1 MAAPNVKNG
10 QLESA
15 AFPFQVPS
23 DGSRPQNVGIH
34 AIEVYFPPTC
44 INEKDLETFDGV
56 PAGKYTIGLGQ
67 EYMAYTDDRE
77 DINSFL
83 LTVTSNLLEKYNID
97 PRSVGRLDVGTESII
112 DKSKSVKTVL
122 MDLFAPSGNYD
133 IEGIDSKNACYGGTA
148 ALFNCINW
156 VESKSWDG
164 RYALMVAGDIAV
176 YAEGASRPVGGA
188 GAVAILIGPDA
199 PMVFEPVHGNCMGN
213 WWDFFKPELSSEYPS
228 VDGPLTLHSYL
239 GGLEQSYE
247 NFVVKETKRIRGGAK
262 TNGQANGL
270 AEGPAVSL
278 KDFDYIGFH
287 GPFGKM
293 VQKGTAR
300 LAYMDYLLNPSAPEF
315 ANVDPA
321 IRDMPRSK
329 TLTDKAVEKQFVAL
343 SSETYK
349 NKVWPST
356 QCVRRLGNMYTGA
369 VYGALASIID
379 SVEPQELLNKR
390 IALFSFGSGLAASFF
405 TIKVRSDVSSMRKT
419 LNLKERLSQMEVRPC
434 EEFVSGLKL
443 REEKHNIKNYEPT
456 ATADKLV
463 KGTYYLEKV
472 DDMHRRTYGIKA

>member
-1 MAAPNVKNG
+1 MGILLCYSTCLRLPSLRITTATMAAPNVKNG

-44 INEKDLETFDGV
+44 IDEKDLETFDGV

-83 LTVTSNLLEKYNID
+83 LTVTSNLLEKYN
-97 PRSVGRLDVGTESII
+97 
-112 DKSKSVKTVL
+112 
-122 MDLFAPSGNYD
+122 

-390 IALFSFGSGLAASFF
+390 IALFSFGSGL
-405 TIKVRSDVSSMRKT
+405 
-419 LNLKERLSQMEVRPC
+419 
-434 EEFVSGLKL
+434 
-443 REEKHNIKNYEPT
+443 
-456 ATADKLV
+456 
-463 KGTYYLEKV
+463 
-472 DDMHRRTYGIKA
+472 